1 MFVDSAKILI
11 KAGDGGRGCVSFRRE
26 RFKPRG
32 GPDGGDG
39 GHGGDVVF
47 RGSSSM
53 NNLSRFRYTP
63 RLFAKNGHPGRGNNC
78 SGKKGKSITVNVP
91 CGTIIKNL
99 ADGTILYEIIE
110 PDIPVIV
117 AKGGKGGMGNQHFAT
132 PTKQAPRYAQKGLPG
147 EAFEVELELKI
158 MADVGLVG
166 LPNAGK
172 SSLISKLSNAHPK
185 IAGYPFT
192 TLNPV
197 VGVVELPEFRSLVMA
212 DIPGIIEGASSG
224 KGLGLKFLKHIERTK
239 AILYVIDISSFADT
253 SPSQAFR
260 ILQNEL
266 KSFGHGLTEKK
277 FLIAANKTDIDPD
290 GTSLNDFLKN
300 IGTKMA
306 EKVHPVSVATG
317 NGTDSLLAA
326 LDKLLCKVV

>member
-1 MFVDSAKILI
+1 MFVDSAKVLI
-11 KAGDGGRGCVSFRRE
+11 RAGDGGRGCVSFRRE

-39 GHGGDVVF
+39 GHGGDVIF
-47 RGSSSM
+47 IGSSNINS
-53 NNLSRFRYTP
+53 LSRFRYTP
-63 RLFAKNGHPGRGNNC
+63 RLFAKNGQPGRGNNC
-78 SGKKGKSITVNVP
+78 SGKKGKSITVKVP
-91 CGTIIKNL
+91 CGTIIKNFK
-99 ADGTILYEIIE
+99 DGTILHEIIE
-110 PDIPVIV
+110 PDIPIIV

-158 MADVGLVG
+158 IADVGLVG

-185 IAGYPFT
+185 IAEYPFT

-197 VGVVELPEFRSLVMA
+197 VGVVELPEFRSIVMA
-212 DIPGIIEGASSG
+212 DIPGIIQGASSG

-239 AILYVIDISSFADT
+239 AILYVIDISSFAD
-253 SPSQAFR
+253 SPAEKAFST
-260 ILQNEL
+260 LSHEL
-266 KSFGHGLTEKK
+266 STFGHGLTDKK

-290 GTSLNDFLKN
+290 GISLNDFLNK
-300 IGTKMA
+300 IGIEA
-306 EKVHPVSVATG
+306 AQKVPVTG
-317 NGTDSLLAA
+317 QA
-326 LDKLLCKVV
+326 